1 MSLRTPSA
9 NDSLATEP
17 AGCRGLAQPCEPGA
31 GRALSRLEPWLLLLL
46 AERPAHGYDLGE
58 RLHVLPAAPD
68 ADRGHLYRTLRR
80 LEEQGLVTSEWQT
93 QQAGPARHTYTLTPQ
108 GLRAL
113 DAWCDHIRAA
123 RSRLEVFLERREKL
137 GCTPPTPGA
146 HASTTS
152 RETR

>member
-1 MSLRTPSA
+1 MPSHDPTQGSRA
-9 NDSLATEP
+9 SCHSCT
-17 AGCRGLAQPCEPGA
+17 PGA

-46 AERPAHGYDLGE
+46 AESPAHGYDLGE